1 MDTGKRGTIF
11 TDLHRNRHELYKMYI
26 STISTFWRSSR
37 INPIEQL
44 QQVTLELTQCTYDFN
59 DISSINSAI
68 STLIKFKNKQTR
80 NLSRLTMD
88 INDFKREHNAVVATL
103 CGLRQIEL
111 IANDMP
117 SEMIDQVMEYENDDS
132 NPDIRAIRSL
142 RIAEIELMKTIYEL
156 YHTRFKCESL
166 CKVTKSIVSRLNRHR
181 ESIRVQ

>member
-26 STISTFWRSSR
+26 KTISTFGRSSR
-37 INPIEQL
+37 IMQL
-44 QQVTLELTQCTYDFN
+44 QQVALELTQCTYDFN
-59 DISSINSAI
+59 DINSINSAI
-68 STLIKFKNKQTR
+68 SALIKFKNKQTR
-80 NLSRLTMD
+80 NLDRLTMD

-103 CGLRQIEL
+103 CGLRQMEL
-111 IANDMP
+111 KANDMP
-117 SEMIDQVMEYENDDS
+117 PEMIDEIMEYENDES

-181 ESIRVQ
+181 ESLRGQ